1 MILLPLKDVAMMP
14 TFKLALLI
22 ALLLDGNISALATDD
37 WPMLGRDGTRNAVS
51 PEKNPPTFWQIKG
64 VPTKF
69 DEEGRGIEEAV
80 ESKNIKWMAELGHL
94 TLGDP
99 VISGGLVWVGTNNR
113 PGPGEA
119 NVFVL
124 KCFRESDGKL
134 LYQHVTPRPLK
145 GWGHEWSRGSFSC
158 SPLAEGDRI
167 WFVTN
172 LCETV
177 CLDVG
182 PLRRGEGE
190 PRTLWRVDMADTL
203 GVFRRS
209 ASMAWNRTSSVAAYG
224 GRIYVIT
231 GNGVDDTYQH
241 VPAPQAPSLVCFE
254 KETGRV
260 VWQDNSPS
268 ANILYGQWA
277 SPLVIEIDGQPQCL
291 APQGDGWLRS
301 FDPATGRLL
310 WEFDLNP
317 KTAEWKPG
325 GVSDRNI
332 VLATPVFY
340 GNRIYIAVGKDYES
354 GEGPGR
360 LWCIDPTR
368 RLDGGDVSLTLGVD
382 SDGNRLPR
390 RRLQAVDLA
399 LGERE
404 IPNPDSAVVWQ
415 YSEQD
420 QNGDGKIDFEETMHR
435 TMASVAIDDG
445 LLIAADISGLVHCL
459 DAQSGKVHW
468 THDLLATISASPLIV
483 DGKAYLTDQDGN
495 VTIFALSKEKRL
507 IAKHFHGDSVYC
519 APVLANGTLYV
530 ATKQT
535 LLAIASEE
543 SVPDVAAT
551 GGHWPQWRGPN
562 RDNVSTETG
571 LLKEW
576 PEGGPPLVWRAEGIG
591 EGIASVAV
599 AGGRLFTISRQENQE
614 YIVALDEG
622 SGRHLWSAYLGRTI
636 PQFPPMQWLTQRAP
650 TVENDHLYAVSG
662 LGDLVCLRTD
672 NGQELWRKSYEEDLQ
687 GQRGFFGY
695 GDRPLVDGDRL
706 IIMPGGITASVTA
719 LNSGTGEVLWT
730 CAIPDEK
737 HRSGGDYGAGVIAD
751 IHGVRQFVVS
761 LTRCSVGIAVD
772 DGRLLWR
779 YEGKGNPTLH
789 STLTPF
795 VRDRHV
801 VIPMGYGQQLLL
813 LEIVAVDDDYA
824 AQEVYAVRTR
834 FDPFQDNTCLVGEHL
849 YAFGNI
855 AGCYHWKTG
864 EKVWQSRITRS
875 RAAGTYADGQA
886 YVRDSAGE
894 VKLLRASP
902 EGLVEK
908 GKFSLPEAESAS
920 GATLPV
926 IAGGRFYLRD
936 DTRLFCYDIRAD
948 AFVRSRPSVKT
959 ISLPA
964 LGSGLRPPAARPR
977 TGVNRAPD
985 AVFVPTPQDVVEQM
999 LKLAS
1004 IQKQDVVYDLGSG
1017 DGRIVITA
1025 AKTYGVQAVGVEID
1039 PELIKL
1045 SQQRV
1050 EENHLADLVTIR
1062 HEDMFQVDLS
1072 QADVVAVFL
1081 YPRLLER
1088 LRPQFAKMKPGS
1100 RIVSHQFLMPD
1111 VDPDQVLTLES
1122 AETGDR
1128 HTLYLWIT
1136 PLKLAPPKPK

>member
-1 MILLPLKDVAMMP
+1 MMP
-14 TFKLALLI
+14 TYKLALLI
-22 ALLLDGNISALATDD
+22 AVLLGGSISALPADD

-51 PEKNPPTFWQIKG
+51 LEKNPPTFWQIEG

-119 NVFVL
+119 NAYVL

-145 GWGHEWSRGSFSC
+145 GWGHEWHNGSFSC
-158 SPLAEGDRI
+158 SPLAEEDRI

-172 LCETV
+172 RCETV

-190 PRTLWRVDMADTL
+190 PRTLWRVDMADKL

-209 ASMAWNRTSSVAAYG
+209 ASMALNRTSSVAAYG
-224 GRIYVIT
+224 DWIYVIT
-231 GNGVDDTYQH
+231 GNGIDDTYQH
-241 VPAPQAPSLVCFE
+241 VPAPEAPSLVCFE

-260 VWQDNSPS
+260 VWQDNSPG

-317 KTAEWKPG
+317 KTSQWILG
-325 GVSDRNI
+325 GRRTRNI
-332 VLATPVFY
+332 ALATPVFY
-340 GNRIYIAVGKDYES
+340 GNRIYIAVGQDAEAF
-354 GEGPGR
+354 EGPGR
-360 LWCIDPTR
+360 LWCVDPTR
-368 RLDGGDVSLTLGVD
+368 RLDGSDVSPTLGVD

-404 IPNPDSAVVWQ
+404 IPNPHSAAVWQ

-420 QNGDGKIDFEETMHR
+420 QNGDGKIDFEGTMHG

-445 LLIAADISGLVHCL
+445 LLIAADFSGLVHCL

-468 THDLLATISASPLIV
+468 THDLMAAIFAPPLIV
-483 DGKAYLTDQDGN
+483 DGKAYLASEDRD
-495 VTIFALSKEKRL
+495 VSIFALSKEKRL
-507 IAKHFHGDSVYC
+507 ISKHHIGDSVYC
-519 APVLANGTLYV
+519 APVFANETLYV
-530 ATKQT
+530 ASRNT
-535 LLAIASEE
+535 LFAIASEE

-551 GGHWPQWRGPN
+551 GGHWPQWRGPS

-576 PEGGPPLVWRAEGIG
+576 PEDGPPLLWRVDGLPEGIN
-591 EGIASVAV
+591 SVAITD
-599 AGGRLFTISRQENQE
+599 GRICTIGRMDDRE
-614 YIVALDEG
+614 YITTLDEKTG
-622 SGRHLWSAYLGRTI
+622 KHLWTAYLGRTI
-636 PQFPPMQWLTQRAP
+636 PQSPLMQWLTQRTP
-650 TVENDHLYAVSG
+650 TVAGRHLYAASS
-662 LGDLVCLRTD
+662 LGDLVCLQTD
-672 NGQELWRKSYEEDLQ
+672 EGREVWRKSYEDDLH
-687 GQRGFFGY
+687 GHRGRFGY
-695 GDRPLVDGDRL
+695 ADRPLVDGDRL
-706 IIMPGGITASVTA
+706 IVMPGGETGSVTA
-719 LNSGTGEVLWT
+719 LNRWTGEVLWK
-730 CAIPDEK
+730 CAIADE
-737 HRSGGDYGAGVIAD
+737 RDSPYGVGVIAE
-751 IHGVRQFVVS
+751 IHGVRQFVAALS
-761 LTRCSVGIAVD
+761 GCLVGIAVE

-779 YEGKGNPTLH
+779 HERIGSPTSH
-789 STLTPF
+789 NILTPL
-795 VRDRHV
+795 VRNHHAVFPIGFR
-801 VIPMGYGQQLLL
+801 GQQLLSV
-813 LEIVAVDDDYA
+813 EIVSQDDGYA
-824 AQEVYAVRTR
+824 AQEVYAVRAWL
-834 FDPFQDNTCLVGEHL
+834 DPFEDNTCVVNEHL
-849 YAFGNI
+849 YIFGTVT
-855 AGCYHWKTG
+855 GCHRWSTG
-864 EKVWQSRITRS
+864 EVVWQTRMAQHKTTGTYAGG
-875 RAAGTYADGQA
+875 RAYLRDAAGT
-886 YVRDSAGE
+886 
-894 VKLLRASP
+894 VKLLEISP
-902 EGLVEK
+902 AGSVEH
-908 GKFSLPEAESAS
+908 GEFVLPEAQGAS

-926 IAGGRFYLRD
+926 IAGGRLYLRD
-936 DTRLFCYDIRAD
+936 NNRLFCYDVTEGSLA
-948 AFVRSRPSVKT
+948 APS
-959 ISLPA
+959 SP
-964 LGSGLRPPAARPR
+964 PR
-977 TGVNRAPD
+977 TIVLPKPDLVEPSARDRQTPRVGVNRAPD
-985 AVFVPTPQDVVEQM
+985 AVFVPTPPDVVERM

-1004 IQKQDVVYDLGSG
+1004 VKMQDVVYDLGSG
-1017 DGRIVITA
+1017 DGRIVIA
-1025 AKTYGVQAVGVEID
+1025 AARTYGVQAVGVEID

-1045 SQQRV
+1045 SQQQV
-1050 EENHLADLVTIR
+1050 QENKLADLVTIR

-1100 RIVSHQFLMPD
+1100 RIVSHQFQMPD
-1111 VDPDQVLTLES
+1111 VEPDQTITLES

-1128 HTLYLWIT
+1128 HTLYLWTT
-1136 PLKLAPPKPK
+1136 PLKAAPAKPE